1 LSNRA
6 QKKAE
11 FEYKKNE
18 WFENC
23 PVCKG
28 PEALAWKDATKQIYL
43 FCSNCGYESK
53 EDNKFDELRQ
63 AS

>member
-1 LSNRA
+1 MSNRT
-6 QKKAE
+6 QKKTE
-11 FEYKKNE
+11 FGYKKNE

-23 PVCKG
+23 PSCKNT
-28 PEALAWKDATKQIYL
+28 EALAWKDETKQIYL

-53 EDNKFDELRQ
+53 SDSKFGVLRK